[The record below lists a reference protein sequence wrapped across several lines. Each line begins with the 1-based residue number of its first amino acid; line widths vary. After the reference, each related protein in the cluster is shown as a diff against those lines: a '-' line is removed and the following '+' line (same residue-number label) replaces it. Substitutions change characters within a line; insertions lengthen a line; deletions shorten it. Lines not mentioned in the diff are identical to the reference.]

1 MNIRLANKND
11 AAALIAIYAPYVEKT
26 AITFEYD
33 VPSVEEFS
41 GRIEKTLE
49 RHPHLVAEEEGVIL
63 GYAYGSTYYGR
74 SAYDWAVELS
84 VYVADENRGRGI
96 GKQLYDK
103 LEEILEQQGFV
114 HFLACIALPNDVSIS
129 FHKKRGY
136 QQVAHFPKI
145 GYKFGCWHDTVW
157 LQKSLDKPARPI
169 KLFKDMNV
177 ESEW

>member
-1 MNIRLANKND
+1 MIEIHEAKEAD
-11 AAALIAIYAPYVEKT
+11 AAGLLAIYAPYVKQT

-33 VPSVEEFS
+33 VPSKKDFKS
-41 GRIEKTLE
+41 RISHTLE
-49 RHPHLVAEEEGVIL
+49 KYPYLVAEEDGAIL
-63 GYAYGSTYYGR
+63 GYAYASTYYGR
-74 SAYDWAVELS
+74 EAYNWAVELS

-114 HFLACIALPNDVSIS
+114 QFLACIALPNDASIS

-169 KLFKDMNV
+169 KLIKNIGIKN
-177 ESEW
+177 E

>member
-1 MNIRLANKND
+1 MNIRLAHKND
-11 AAALIAIYAPYVEKT
+11 AAALVAIYTPYVENT
-26 AITFEYD
+26 AITFECK
-33 VPSVEEFS
+33 VPSVEEFAN
-41 GRIEKTLE
+41 RIKRILEKY
-49 RHPHLVAEEEGVIL
+49 PYLVAEEDGAIL
-63 GYAYGSTYYGR
+63 GYAYASTYYGR
-74 SAYDWAVELS
+74 EAYNWAVELS
-84 VYVADENRGRGI
+84 VYVANENRGRGI

-114 HFLACIALPNDVSIS
+114 HFLACIALPNDASIS

-136 QQVAHFPKI
+136 QQVAYFPKI
-145 GYKFGCWHDTVW
+145 GYKFDCWHDTVW